1 IASYSSRGP
10 VTADGSGRAKAELV
24 APGRR
29 VGSRYPD
36 NNHATLNGTAK
47 ASPPV
52 AGAVAL
58 LWSAFPNLRGNV
70 DHTEFILEQTAV
82 HLTTTQGCG
91 GDSSSQV
98 PNNVY
103 GYGRIDVLAAY
114 NYAAA
119 EANPTATPTAGTSP
133 TPPATPTSTSTPT
146 TIP

>member
-1 IASYSSRGP
+1 M
-10 VTADGSGRAKAELV
+10 
-24 APGRR
+24 
-29 VGSRYPD
+29 
-36 NNHATLNGTAK
+36 
-47 ASPPV
+47 ASPHV
-52 AGAVAL
+52 AGSVAL
-58 LWSAFPNLRGNV
+58 LWSGFPNLRGNV
-70 DHTEFILEQTAV
+70 DHTEFILEQTAL

-119 EANPTATPTAGTSP
+119 EANPTATPTARTSP

-146 TIP
+146 TIPTRTPTSTPTNTPSITNTGWLNPTANTAVTSSAGDN